1 MVPVISCSN
10 LLKNYGSKK
19 VLQGVNLEVPPG
31 TIFALLGTNGAGKTT
46 LIRTLLGLI
55 PKTSG
60 DVTVLGEE
68 PYKIGPQLRQRIGYV
83 SEEQGLYG
91 WMTVAAKIK
100 FCKALYERW
109 DDTLVHQYLDRFQL
123 DPSSKIRTL
132 SKGQTVKLALI
143 LALAPQPDLL
153 VLDEPM
159 NGLDPLAQYE
169 FLQVIL
175 KDFSLEGRTIFF
187 STHIL
192 ADVQSAAHQ
201 GAILHDGKIQ
211 TVGGIDEIRNQIVK
225 IRIKK
230 GTNLPEIEGVQLN
243 QGSSSDDFWL
253 ISAASMS
260 EVATASEEVIPQVS
274 LEEAFFFYCMRG
286 KNHD

>member
-1 MVPVISCSN
+1 MVTAISCSN
-10 LLKNYGSKK
+10 LIKNYGSKK
-19 VLQGVNLEVPPG
+19 VLQGVNLEVPSG

-55 PKTSG
+55 PKTG
-60 DVTVLGEE
+60 GEVKVLGEE
-68 PYKIGPQLRQRIGYV
+68 PYRIGPQLRQRIGYV

-91 WMTVAAKIK
+91 WMTIAAMVK
-100 FCKALYERW
+100 FCKALYGRW
-109 DDTLVHQYLDRFQL
+109 DDSLVRKYLERFQL
-123 DPSSKIRTL
+123 DPQSKIKTL

-169 FLQVIL
+169 FMQVVL
-175 KDFSLEGRTIFF
+175 KDFNLEGRTVFF

-192 ADVQSAAHQ
+192 ADVQNTAHQ
-201 GAILHDGKIQ
+201 AAILYDGKIQ
-211 TVGGIDEIRNQIVK
+211 AVGKVDEIRKGITK
-225 IRIKK
+225 IKAKK
-230 GTNLPEIEGVQLN
+230 GADFRSIGTVTLNQDPNENFLLIPTESLPEV
-243 QGSSSDDFWL
+243 
-253 ISAASMS
+253 AA
-260 EVATASEEVIPQVS
+260 ASEEVISEVS

>member
-1 MVPVISCSN
+1 MVPAISCSN
-10 LLKNYGSKK
+10 LIKNYGSKK
-19 VLQGVNLEVPPG
+19 VLQGVNLEVPSG

-60 DVTVLGEE
+60 EVKVLGEE
-68 PYKIGPQLRQRIGYV
+68 PYRIGPQLRQRIGYV

-91 WMTVAAKIK
+91 WMTVAAMIK

-109 DDTLVHQYLDRFQL
+109 DDSLVQKYLERFQL
-123 DPSSKIRTL
+123 DPQSKIKTL

-153 VLDEPM
+153 ILDEPM

-169 FLQVIL
+169 FMQIVL
-175 KDFSLEGRTIFF
+175 KDFNLEGKTIFF

-192 ADVQSAAHQ
+192 ADVQNTAHQ
-201 GAILHDGKIQ
+201 GAILYDGKIQ
-211 TVGGIDEIRNQIVK
+211 VVGKIDEIRKGITK
-225 IRIKK
+225 IKAKK
-230 GTNLPEIEGVQLN
+230 GVDLPSIETVQLN
-243 QGSSSDDFWL
+243 QDPNGNFLL
-253 ISAASMS
+253 IPTESLP
-260 EVATASEEVIPQVS
+260 EVAAASEEIFPEVS

-286 KNHD
+286 KNYD

>member
-1 MVPVISCSN
+1 MVPAISCSD
-10 LLKNYGSKK
+10 LFKNYGSKK
-19 VLQGVNLEVPPG
+19 VLKGVNLEVPPG

-46 LIRTLLGLI
+46 LIRTLMGLI
-55 PKTSG
+55 PKTG
-60 DVTVLGEE
+60 GEVKVLGEE
-68 PYKIGPQLRQRIGYV
+68 PYRIGPQLRQRIGYV

-91 WMTVAAKIK
+91 WMTIRAMIK

-109 DDTLVHQYLDRFQL
+109 DDSLVHKYLDHFQL
-123 DPSSKIRTL
+123 DPNSKIRTL

-153 VLDEPM
+153 ILDEPM

-169 FLQVIL
+169 FLQIIM

-192 ADVQSAAHQ
+192 ADVQNTAHQ
-201 GAILHDGKIQ
+201 AAILYDGKIQ
-211 TVGGIDEIRNQIVK
+211 TVGRIDEIRNQIAK
-225 IRIKK
+225 IKIKR
-230 GTNLPEIEGVQLN
+230 GTNLSTIDAVPLN
-243 QGSSSDDFWL
+243 QGLSENFFLVPSES
-253 ISAASMS
+253 IR
-260 EVATASEEVIPQVS
+260 EVAAASEEVVPQVS

-286 KNHD
+286 KKHD

>member
-1 MVPVISCSN
+1 MVPAISCSN
-10 LLKNYGSKK
+10 LFKNYGSKK
-19 VLQGVNLEVPPG
+19 VLQGINLEVPSG

-46 LIRTLLGLI
+46 LIRSLLGLT

-60 DVTVLGEE
+60 DIKVLGAE
-68 PYKIGPQLRQRIGYV
+68 PYQIGPQLRQRIGYV
-83 SEEQGLYG
+83 SEDQGLYG
-91 WMTVAAKIK
+91 WMTVSAMIK

-109 DDTLVHQYLDRFQL
+109 DDGLVNKYLERFQL
-123 DPSSKIRTL
+123 DSGSKIKTL

-153 VLDEPM
+153 ILDEPM

-169 FLQVIL
+169 FMQIVL
-175 KDFSLEGRTIFF
+175 KDFNLEGRTVFF

-192 ADVQSAAHQ
+192 ADVQSTAHQ
-201 GAILHDGKIQ
+201 GAILHNGKIQ
-211 TVGGIDEIRNQIVK
+211 TVGRIDEIRKGIAK
-225 IRIKK
+225 IKAKK
-230 GTNLPEIEGVQLN
+230 GADFGSIEAVPLN
-243 QGSSSDDFWL
+243 QDPTQDFL
-253 ISAASMS
+253 LVPTESLSEIAA
-260 EVATASEEVIPQVS
+260 TSEEVIPEVS

>member
-1 MVPVISCSN
+1 MVTAISCSN
-10 LLKNYGSKK
+10 LIKNYGSKK
-19 VLQGVNLEVPPG
+19 VLQGVNLEVPSG

-55 PKTSG
+55 PKTRG
-60 DVTVLGEE
+60 EVKVLGEE
-68 PYKIGPQLRQRIGYV
+68 PYRIGPQLRQRIGYV

-91 WMTVAAKIK
+91 WMTIAAMVK
-100 FCKALYERW
+100 FCKALYGRW
-109 DDTLVHQYLDRFQL
+109 DDSLVRKYLERFQL
-123 DPSSKIRTL
+123 DPQSKIKTL

-169 FLQVIL
+169 FMQVVL
-175 KDFSLEGRTIFF
+175 KDFNLEGRTVFF

-192 ADVQSAAHQ
+192 ADVQNTAHQ
-201 GAILHDGKIQ
+201 AAILYDGKIQ
-211 TVGGIDEIRNQIVK
+211 AVGKVDEIRKGITK
-225 IRIKK
+225 IKAKK
-230 GTNLPEIEGVQLN
+230 GADFRSIGTVTLNQDPNENFLLIPTESLPEV
-243 QGSSSDDFWL
+243 
-253 ISAASMS
+253 AA
-260 EVATASEEVIPQVS
+260 ASEEVISEVS

>member
-1 MVPVISCSN
+1 MVPAILCTN
-10 LLKNYGSKK
+10 LMKNYGSKK
-19 VLQGVNLEVPPG
+19 VLKGVNLEVPPG

-46 LIRTLLGLI
+46 LIRTLMGLI
-55 PKTSG
+55 PKTCG
-60 DVTVLGEE
+60 EVKVLGEE

-91 WMTVAAKIK
+91 WMTVSGLIK
-100 FCKALYERW
+100 FCKALYEHW
-109 DDTLVHQYLDRFQL
+109 DDGLVNKYLNRFQL
-123 DPSSKIRTL
+123 DPVSKVKTL

-153 VLDEPM
+153 ILDEPM

-175 KDFSLEGRTIFF
+175 KEFNLEGRTIFF

-192 ADVQSAAHQ
+192 ADVQNTAHQ
-201 GAILHDGKIQ
+201 GAILHDGIIQ
-211 TVGGIDEIRNQIVK
+211 TLGPIDEIRGRIAKIKVK
-225 IRIKK
+225 Q
-230 GTNLPEIEGVQLN
+230 GVNLPEFTGVPLTQNPTDNYL
-243 QGSSSDDFWL
+243 L
-253 ISAASMS
+253 VPTEIVT
-260 EVATASEEVIPQVS
+260 EVAAASEEIIPQVS

-286 KNHD
+286 RKHE